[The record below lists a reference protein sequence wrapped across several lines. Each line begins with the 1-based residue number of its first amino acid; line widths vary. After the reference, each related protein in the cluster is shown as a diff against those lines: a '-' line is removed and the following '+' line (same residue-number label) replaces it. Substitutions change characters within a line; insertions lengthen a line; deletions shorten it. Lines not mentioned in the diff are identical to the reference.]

1 MLSKEQRDTLTTLLQ
16 ALTPGHV
23 STLISSLNEADS
35 QIGTSTD
42 SKHYAFLNKLCEWGL
57 AKEIG
62 LDVDL
67 PAGLMDGLTSF
78 SINENDKAEIAE
90 LIQSA
95 DLDMG

>member
-1 MLSKEQRDTLTTLLQ
+1 VLSKEQRDALTTLLSE
-16 ALTPGHV
+16 LTPGHV
-23 STLISSLNEADS
+23 STLIASLNEADS

-42 SKHYAFLNKLCEWGL
+42 SKHYAFLNQLCALGL
-57 AKEIG
+57 SKEVG

-67 PAGLMDGLTSF
+67 PADLMEGLTSF
-78 SINENDKAEIAE
+78 TINEDAKAEIAE